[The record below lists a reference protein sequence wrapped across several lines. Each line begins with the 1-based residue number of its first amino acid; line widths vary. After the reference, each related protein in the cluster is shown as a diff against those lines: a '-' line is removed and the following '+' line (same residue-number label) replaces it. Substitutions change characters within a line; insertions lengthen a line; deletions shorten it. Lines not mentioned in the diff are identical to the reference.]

1 MKVKNDQLD
10 LIVERTM
17 SSQNIKVAAVFRTLE
32 ETLSAI
38 PKDRLL

>member
-17 SSQNIKVAAVFRTLE
+17 SSQNIKKNIIQNINKCTYKHFKSLM
-32 ETLSAI
+32 
-38 PKDRLL
+38 